1 MSNRTRGGLPILA
14 VAMVAA
20 LTLSTVPALAQ
31 TPYVPY
37 FGKNQVRYDKFE
49 WHIYPTEH
57 FNIYYYPEIEPH
69 LERMASYAE
78 SAYQHI
84 SSELKYDLAFKVPL
98 ILFQTSSEFQEQNV
112 IPGAAQE
119 NVGAFA
125 EPLRNRIVMPMDE
138 PPDLLYRLIV
148 HELTHQ
154 FEFDIIPTSLIRR
167 DMPLWINE
175 GLSDYMT
182 GVWNPLDMQTVR
194 DAAVADIVPRMS
206 KLNNYGEFSN
216 PRMIYNLGHT
226 VFEFIESKWGKEGL
240 RQYLF
245 ALRKSVIG
253 GGEDAYEEAFKL
265 TAEEFDQQFERYLK
279 ERFKPF
285 RDKERPADYGRD
297 LAPDP
302 EKSSFS
308 NALTVEPSPSGD
320 LLAVVT
326 GNRRDREYD
335 IVMVS
340 ARDGSVIRNLTR
352 GFDQDHGFEFISTP
366 QRWNAVPW
374 LSWSATGDKIAY
386 FVRREKS
393 RSLIV
398 QNVLSRRIE
407 ERVDMRTIDN
417 PESPD
422 LSPDGR
428 RVVFAALQGGTGDIF
443 LLDLDTKA
451 VTNLTKD
458 AFGDSGPTWSP
469 DGKYI
474 LYVARVSQAEKLFRL
489 DLDTGKK
496 TQVTF
501 GTHDDSSAQF
511 LDPDLIVFP
520 STATDPSQ
528 PIDPEVARNGMI
540 YNIWTLNMKTG
551 ELRQYTDA
559 VGGNVSP
566 VVIKDGNAPP
576 KIGFISYYKGEYG
589 LHTLERREPIVT
601 AASADFGAPGPV
613 LADFQAPLAH
623 TLMREKIKKKGKFES
638 MFLDGRPPV
647 NVGVTSSGD
656 VFGGSAVTFS
666 DVLGDQ
672 QFNLYAASISQY
684 RTLSLSYLNLE
695 RRFNYALQ
703 GYSQTQFFYGQVQ
716 NVFYDPAYAG
726 IIDRDLSIATQTIRG
741 GTAFGIWPFDKYR
754 RVELSVGLLNY
765 NESFNDP
772 LVQEYSENYQQ
783 QQFGR
788 ELIQSGTYLPLGVS
802 FVQETTIFREFG
814 PLSGNT
820 VRLSYEIAPP
830 IGNSLARQRAD
841 VDARY
846 YVRLGGS
853 GLLAMRARGFNSWG
867 DNPDFMYFG
876 GNSEMRGYDYLEF
889 VGNRSVFLNAELRF
903 PFIEAMLTPV
913 GVLGGIRGVLFA
925 NMGGA
930 SFVGQPFE
938 WFSGSSTRYSPVLRY
953 DTNPINGIQTPI
965 YGPEV
970 PVDGFRLVDARAS
983 YGVGL
988 ETFALGFP
996 IHFDWSWKTLM
1007 NKDWEDLRFFA
1018 EGAAE
1023 GKSGSDWLRQPR
1035 FQVWIG
1041 YDF

>member
-1 MSNRTRGGLPILA
+1 MSNRTRCGLPILA
-14 VAMVAA
+14 AAVAV
-20 LTLSTVPALAQ
+20 LTLSAVPASAQ

-37 FGKNQVRYDKFE
+37 YGKNQVRYDNFQ
-49 WHIYPTEH
+49 WQTYTTEH
-57 FNIYYYPEIEPH
+57 FIIYFYPEIEPH

-125 EPLRNRIVMPMDE
+125 EPVRNRIVMPMDE

-154 FEFDIIPTSLIRR
+154 FEFDIIPTGLIRR
-167 DMPLWINE
+167 EMPLWINE

-182 GVWNPLDMQTVR
+182 GVWNPLDLQTVR
-194 DAAVADIVPRMS
+194 DAAVTDIVPKVT
-206 KLNNYGEFSN
+206 KLTDYGNYSN
-216 PRMIYNLGHT
+216 PRMIYNLGHA
-226 VFEFIESKWGKEGL
+226 VFEFIEAKWGKEGL

-265 TAEEFDQQFERYLK
+265 KAEDFDQQFEKYLK
-279 ERFKPF
+279 DRFKPF
-285 RDKERPADYGRD
+285 RDKERPADYGRN

-302 EKSSFS
+302 EKSAFS

-326 GNRRDREYD
+326 ANQKDREYD
-335 IVMVS
+335 IVLVS
-340 ARDGSVIRNLTR
+340 AHDGTTIRNLTR
-352 GFDQDHGFEFISTP
+352 GFDQDRGYEFIVTP
-366 QRWNAVPW
+366 ARWNAVPW
-374 LSWSATGDKIAY
+374 LSWSATGDQIAY

-393 RSLIV
+393 RSLVV
-398 QNVLSRRIE
+398 QNVLTRKIEQRI
-407 ERVDMRTIDN
+407 DMRTVDN

-422 LSPDGR
+422 LSPDGK

-443 LLDLDTKA
+443 MMDLQTKQ

-458 AFGDSGPTWSP
+458 DFGDAGPTWSP

-474 LYVARVSQAEKLFRL
+474 VYVARVSQAEKLFRL
-489 DLDTGKK
+489 DIDTGQK
-496 TQVTF
+496 TQLTF
-501 GTHDDSSAQF
+501 GTHDDAAAQF
-511 LDPDLIVFP
+511 IDPDTLVFP

-528 PIDPEVARNGMI
+528 PIDPEVARNGMV

-551 ELRQYTDA
+551 ELRQFTDA
-559 VGGNVSP
+559 LGGNVSP
-566 VVIKDGNAPP
+566 VVVKDGTAPS
-576 KIGFISYYKGEYG
+576 KVAFISYYKGEYG

-601 AASADFGAPGPV
+601 AASADFGSPGPV
-613 LADFQAPLAH
+613 LADFQAPLTH
-623 TLMREKIKKKGKFES
+623 TLMKEKIRKKGKFES

-656 VFGGSAVTFS
+656 VFGGTAVTFS

-695 RRFNYALQ
+695 RRFNWALQ
-703 GYSQTQFFYGQVQ
+703 GYSQTQFFYGLGGG
-716 NVFYDPAYAG
+716 VFYDPAYAG
-726 IIDRDLSIATQTIRG
+726 VINRDLAIATQTIRG
-741 GTAFGIWPFDKYR
+741 GTAFGIWPFNKYR
-754 RVELSVGLLNY
+754 RVELFGGILNY
-765 NESFNDP
+765 NEQFNDP
-772 LVQEYSENYQQ
+772 IVQEIS
-783 QQFGR
+783 QQFQQDQFSR
-788 ELIQSGTYLPLGVS
+788 QLITSGTYVPLGIN

-814 PLSGNT
+814 PLAGNT
-820 VRLSYEIAPP
+820 VRLGYEIAPP
-830 IGNSLARQRAD
+830 IAGSLSRQRAD
-841 VDARY
+841 IDARY
-846 YVRLGGS
+846 YLRLGGS
-853 GLLAMRARGFNSWG
+853 GLLALRARSFYSWG

-876 GNSEMRGYDYLEF
+876 GNSEMRGYDYLSF
-889 VGNRSVFLNAELRF
+889 VGNRSTFLNAELRF

-913 GVLGGIRGVLFA
+913 GVLGGIRGVFFA

-930 SFVGQPFE
+930 SFQGQPFT
-938 WFSGSSTRYSPVLRY
+938 WFKTGSENYQPVIRF
-953 DTNPINGIQTPI
+953 DFDPTTFTQTPV
-965 YGPEV
+965 YGSAV
-970 PVDGFRLVDARAS
+970 PVNGLRLVDARAS
-983 YGVGL
+983 YGLGL

-996 IHFDWSWKTLM
+996 IHFDWSWKTLF

-1018 EGAAE
+1018 DGAAE
-1023 GKSGSDWLRQPR
+1023 GKSGSDWFRKPR